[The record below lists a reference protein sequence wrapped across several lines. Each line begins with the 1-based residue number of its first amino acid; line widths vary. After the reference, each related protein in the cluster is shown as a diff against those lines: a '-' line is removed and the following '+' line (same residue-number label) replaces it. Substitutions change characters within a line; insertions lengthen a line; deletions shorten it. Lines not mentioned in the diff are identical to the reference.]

1 VRDDQAMAVLALLCA
16 AFPSAPLPEATVE
29 LWVTKLTRK
38 DAEVSMQAAD
48 LCIDT
53 KPKFPSVAEFAEV
66 YAGLFRS
73 AQERK
78 EVALKAIGLP
88 EAQRCVPA
96 EHLHL
101 WRAVMGQPPVPNC
114 TCESCD
120 QVRTV
125 LARNPEVQS
134 A

>member
-1 VRDDQAMAVLALLCA
+1 
-16 AFPSAPLPEATVE
+16 
-29 LWVTKLTRK
+29 
-38 DAEVSMQAAD
+38 
-48 LCIDT
+48 
-53 KPKFPSVAEFAEV
+53 VAEFAEV

-78 EVALKAIGLP
+78 EAALKAISLP
-88 EAQRCVPA
+88 EAQRSVPA

-101 WRAVMGQPPVPNC
+101 WRAVMGQPPIPDC
-114 TCESCD
+114 ACESCA

-125 LARNPEVQS
+125 LSRNPEAQS